1 VVLDLSARLLRD
13 AARSKRKRRWV
24 AAALQVAAPVVP
36 VRPAPSKPIFV
47 LGSPRSGTTM
57 LFRLLNQSSNVAS
70 LDAEG
75 HLLWEMFHHDRGRDW
90 SFHEVGA
97 DSITDRERRVL
108 FWAIDRLTRGSRYLD
123 KDPANCFRI
132 RYLDALFPDARF
144 VFLKRDGRA
153 TVSSLLTAWRSDTG
167 AFPGKRLRIP
177 LSIDGYTGTRWRFVV
192 PPGWEAYANGRSLEE
207 VCAFQW
213 TSCMNAILSAREEI
227 SDERWIEVS
236 YEQMVEAP
244 REAAARLLSA
254 LELPPDPQVEI
265 FADNLDTHL
274 AKALSR
280 PEPDKWRKENLQEV
294 TRALPLIE
302 PVMRRLDDPP
312 SH

>member
-1 VVLDLSARLLRD
+1 MALSARVLRD
-13 AARSKRKRRWV
+13 AARSKRRRRWV
-24 AAALQVAAPVVP
+24 GAGLRMAAPLIP
-36 VRPAPSKPIFV
+36 ARPPPRKPIFI

-57 LFRLLNQSSNVAS
+57 LFRLLNQSSDVAS

-75 HLLWEMFHHDRGRDW
+75 HLLWEMFHHDRGMEW
-90 SFHEVGA
+90 SFHEVGR
-97 DSITDRERRVL
+97 DSITGRERRVL
-108 FWAIDRLTRGSRYLD
+108 FWAIDRLTQGRRYLD

-132 RYLDALFPDARF
+132 SYLDSLFPDARF
-144 VFLKRDGRA
+144 IFLKRDGRA

-167 AFPGKRLRIP
+167 TFPGKRLPIP
-177 LSIDGYTGTRWRFVV
+177 LSIEGYVGTKWRFVV
-192 PPGWEAYANGRSLEE
+192 PPGWEAYAKGRSLEE

-213 TSCMNAILSAREEI
+213 TSCMNAILSARGGIEG
-227 SDERWIEVS
+227 ERWIEVS

-244 REAAARLLSA
+244 REEAARLLSA

-265 FADNLDTHL
+265 FADSLDTHL

-280 PEPDKWRKENLQEV
+280 PEPEKWRKENPQEV

-302 PVMRRLDDPP
+302 PVMRRLGEPP
-312 SH
+312 SQ